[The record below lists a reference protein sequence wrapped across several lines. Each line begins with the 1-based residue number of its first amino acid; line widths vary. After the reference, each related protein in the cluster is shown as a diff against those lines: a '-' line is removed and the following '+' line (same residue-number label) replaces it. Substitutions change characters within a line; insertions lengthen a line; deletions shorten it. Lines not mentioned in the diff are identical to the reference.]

1 MYPCLQKSLAGYIW
15 NDYIHSM
22 PSHPSLDTGHT
33 AHPVGDT
40 PEAHP
45 VSASEMAE
53 YRAAVQRGLR
63 QLDAG
68 QKVSGS
74 ALQAWADS
82 LFTGAELPFPTPAV
96 ITNPKT

>member
-1 MYPCLQKSLAGYIW
+1 
-15 NDYIHSM
+15 M
-22 PSHPSLDTGHT
+22 PSHTSLHTGHT
-33 AHPVGDT
+33 VHPVGDT
-40 PEAHP
+40 QEAHP

-82 LFTGAELPFPTPAV
+82 LFTGSELPFPVPAV
-96 ITNPKT
+96 VTSPNT

>member
-1 MYPCLQKSLAGYIW
+1 
-15 NDYIHSM
+15 M
-22 PSHPSLDTGHT
+22 PSHTSPHT
-33 AHPVGDT
+33 SHVAHPVGDT
-40 PEAHP
+40 QEAHP

-68 QKVSGS
+68 QKVSSS

-82 LFTGAELPFPTPAV
+82 LFTGAELPFPTPFV
-96 ITNPKT
+96 IASPKT

>member
-1 MYPCLQKSLAGYIW
+1 
-15 NDYIHSM
+15 M
-22 PSHPSLDTGHT
+22 PSHTFFRTGHT

-45 VSASEMAE
+45 VPASEMTE

-82 LFTGAELPFPTPAV
+82 LFTETELPFPTPAV
-96 ITNPKT
+96 SPNPKA